1 MQGRR
6 TFRFLQEMRMMNADQ
21 LRDYLS
27 ENIALTFPD
36 IPVWVA
42 CGERVCEIGRIFA
55 SDTHVLLE
63 VGKEEEL
70 SKFLSEQSKH

>member
-1 MQGRR
+1 
-6 TFRFLQEMRMMNADQ
+6 MMNADQ

-27 ENIALTFPD
+27 EHIALTFPD

-42 CGERVCEIGRIFA
+42 CGERVYEIDRIFA

-63 VGKEEEL
+63 AGREEEL

>member
-1 MQGRR
+1 
-6 TFRFLQEMRMMNADQ
+6 MNADQ

-27 ENIALTFPD
+27 EHIALTFPN
-36 IPVWVA
+36 IPVFVA
-42 CGERVCEIGRIFA
+42 FRERVYEIGRIFA

-63 VGKEEEL
+63 AGKEEGL